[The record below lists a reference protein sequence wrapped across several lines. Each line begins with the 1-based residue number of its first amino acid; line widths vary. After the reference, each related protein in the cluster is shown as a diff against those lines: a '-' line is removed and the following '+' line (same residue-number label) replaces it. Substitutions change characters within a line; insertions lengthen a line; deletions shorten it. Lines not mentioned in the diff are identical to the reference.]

1 MELIQEDLLPE
12 IWPADAAQA
21 EGTPVGRLQEDVAAL
36 DAPQAVQ
43 GLLRGERRP
52 GSPEGVVE
60 GDPQGVA
67 EEGHQDVGLHAG
79 RLLVPDRPDR
89 ELALVG
95 AEGRLA
101 LRELDVLGP
110 QLGRGSASVRFVRKR

>member
-43 GLLRGERRP
+43 GLLWGERRP
-52 GSPEGVVE
+52 GR
-60 GDPQGVA
+60 A
-67 EEGHQDVGLHAG
+67 
-79 RLLVPDRPDR
+79 
-89 ELALVG
+89 
-95 AEGRLA
+95 
-101 LRELDVLGP
+101 
-110 QLGRGSASVRFVRKR
+110 